1 MGQGNFEHSNDA
13 FRKGTDV
20 RRRHHHCQSTQG
32 IFIPGMLPVPARLL
46 IPPGEANQARRST
59 DAQPH
64 RRQARGQTARTA
76 SQLPLQTQHEEN
88 RACCPTAGL
97 PAAKLHAPLLLRC
110 RVSELRSHTSLTPA
124 PPSAVFT
131 FARSSVTLEEEPPHQ
146 HGPSSRLPTRCPS
159 ATSRRSHPG
168 QQSSERAMTMR
179 RHGVRRVVVVPAVGR
194 LLKEGAQVAG
204 PSRVY
209 RQPQIPKSAAQRR
222 PAVDPVPGGRDSGR
236 PCWGRPATGFE
247 KATHMSS
254 GASRWEATAPRH
266 PHPA

>member
-146 HGPSSRLPTRCPS
+146 HGALQ
-159 ATSRRSHPG
+159 AGSRRAALRPPAGGATPG
-168 QQSSERAMTMR
+168 S
-179 RHGVRRVVVVPAVGR
+179 
-194 LLKEGAQVAG
+194 K
-204 PSRVY
+204 
-209 RQPQIPKSAAQRR
+209 
-222 PAVDPVPGGRDSGR
+222 
-236 PCWGRPATGFE
+236 
-247 KATHMSS
+247 
-254 GASRWEATAPRH
+254 APRGR
-266 PHPA
+266 